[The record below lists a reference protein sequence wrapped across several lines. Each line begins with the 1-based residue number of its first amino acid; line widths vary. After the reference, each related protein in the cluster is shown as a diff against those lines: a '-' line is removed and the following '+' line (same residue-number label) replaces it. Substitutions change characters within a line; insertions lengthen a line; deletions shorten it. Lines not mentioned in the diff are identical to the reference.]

1 MIVINPKIPYFN
13 DDGMACSES
22 TLRYLIENKVV
33 DLPITAV
40 KMMTGMHGNMGRCA
54 NCGAVNGAAAAIGA
68 KYGRTEPWEDSKRV
82 YRLVEAFMQEFEGRF
97 GSVKCEELLGGNDQA
112 DMNQQ
117 RRCSDYVV
125 AATEIVERL
134 LAQEEAADK
143 HAQENRA

>member
-1 MIVINPKIPYFN
+1 MIVLNPKIPYFN

-22 TLRYLIENKVV
+22 TLRYLIENQVV

-97 GSVKCEELLGGNDQA
+97 GSVKCKDLLLGNDPA
-112 DMNQQ
+112 DMTQQ

-134 LAQEEAADK
+134 FAEEEEAEKKEKEGQD
-143 HAQENRA
+143 